1 MHPPHILVLC
11 VKKEFRLNKREMVL
25 KAAEVIEVKAILLPD
40 NFDHALIGYTIPED
54 SRTAVVGVYDYDK
67 AACRPSI
74 DRKCAVDLD
83 LEDALLCKIK
93 ESKRKSP
100 K

>member
-1 MHPPHILVLC
+1 
-11 VKKEFRLNKREMVL
+11 MVL
-25 KAAEVIEVKAILLPD
+25 KAAEAIEGNAVLLPD
-40 NFDHALIGYTIPED
+40 NFDNALIGYTIPED

-83 LEDALLCKIK
+83 LEDALLDAIRAIEGGVKPVIIHTGQG
-93 ESKRKSP
+93 
-100 K
+100 